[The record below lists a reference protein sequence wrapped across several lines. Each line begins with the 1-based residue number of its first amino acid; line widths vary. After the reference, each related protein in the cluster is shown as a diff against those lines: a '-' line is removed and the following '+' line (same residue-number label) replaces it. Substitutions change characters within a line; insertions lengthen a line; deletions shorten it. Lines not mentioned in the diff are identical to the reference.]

1 MERFATDGSSVNSRE
16 VGNPAL
22 NVLNGDTT
30 VTPLLQ
36 INELQTYF
44 FTREGV
50 VKAVD
55 GASLELPPGKT
66 LGIVGESGCGKSITA
81 KSILQIVD
89 KPGRLVGGQILYNR
103 MEGTGQA
110 RMVDLVKLPA
120 ESAEMRSIRG
130 GEISMIFQEPMTSF
144 SPVHTIGNQI
154 VEAIRLHRKVSQAE
168 AEEIA
173 ADWLR
178 RVGIPNPEQRM
189 SEYPY
194 RLSGGQCQ
202 RAMIAMSLATNPKML
217 IADEPTT
224 ALDVTTQ
231 AQILNLLQ
239 SLQREQGM
247 AMIFITHA
255 LGVIAEMADEVAVMY
270 LGRVVEKAPVKE
282 LFTNPKHPYT
292 QALMT
297 SIPSIEAAPRERLP
311 SVKGSIP
318 HPQNKPSGCPFHPRC
333 PVFMPGVC
341 DQKEPRLAVVGTNHQ
356 ASCFLYAG
364 A

>member
-1 MERFATDGSSVNSRE
+1 MDSLPR
-16 VGNPAL
+16 P
-22 NVLNGDTT
+22 
-30 VTPLLQ
+30 TPLDQDATTPLIQ
-36 INELQTYF
+36 INELETFF
-44 FTREGV
+44 FTREGI

-55 GASLELPPGKT
+55 GATLTVPQGKT

-89 KPGRLVGGQILYNR
+89 KPGRIVSGQILYHR
-103 MEGTGQA
+103 QEGAGQA
-110 RMVDLVKLPA
+110 RTIDLVKLSP
-120 ESAEMRSIRG
+120 ESAEMRAIRG

-144 SPVHTIGNQI
+144 SPVHTVGNQI
-154 VEAIRLHRKVSQAE
+154 VEAIRLHLNVDKRE
-168 AEEIA
+168 ATEIA

-178 RVGIPNPEQRM
+178 RVGIPNPDQRM
-189 SEYPY
+189 AEFPY

-202 RAMIAMSLATNPKML
+202 RAMIAMALASNPKML

-270 LGRVVEKAPVKE
+270 LGRVVERAPVKE

-297 SIPSIEAAPRERLP
+297 SIPSIDAAPRERLP

-318 HPQNKPSGCPFHPRC
+318 HPQNKPEGCPFHPRC
-333 PVFMPGVC
+333 PAFMPGVC
-341 DQKEPRLAVVGTNHQ
+341 DQKEPHLAVVGANHQ
-356 ASCFLYAG
+356 ASCFLYPG
-364 A
+364 T

>member
-1 MERFATDGSSVNSRE
+1 MEQIATQATDRQTGRTHQQGTPVN
-16 VGNPAL
+16 VG
-22 NVLNGDTT
+22 
-30 VTPLLQ
+30 PLLQ
-36 INELQTYF
+36 INDLQTHF
-44 FTREGV
+44 FTREGI

-55 GASLELPPGKT
+55 GATLDVQPGKT

-89 KPGRLVGGQILYNR
+89 KPGRIVGGQIVYNR
-103 MEGTGQA
+103 QESAGQVRPIELTA
-110 RMVDLVKLPA
+110 LRHD
-120 ESAEMRSIRG
+120 SAEMRAIRG

-144 SPVHTIGNQI
+144 SPVHTVGNQI
-154 VEAIRLHRKVSQAE
+154 VEAIRLHSDVSAH
-168 AEEIA
+168 AASEIA
-173 ADWLR
+173 AEWLR
-178 RVGIPNPEQRM
+178 NVGIPNPTQRM
-189 SEYPY
+189 GEYPY

-202 RAMIAMSLATNPKML
+202 RAMIAMALATHPKML

-239 SLQREQGM
+239 SLQRETSM

-297 SIPSIEAAPRERLP
+297 SIPSIEAQPRERLP

-318 HPQNKPSGCPFHPRC
+318 HPQNKPTGCPFHPRC
-333 PVFMPGVC
+333 PAFMPGVC
-341 DQKEPRLAVVGTNHQ
+341 DQKEPQLAVIGANHQ
-356 ASCFLYAG
+356 ASCFLYPG

>member
-1 MERFATDGSSVNSRE
+1 MEQTAISQPGRE
-16 VGNPAL
+16 RKMSQQ
-22 NVLNGDTT
+22 VLQSEQSAAP
-30 VTPLLQ
+30 PLLQ
-36 INELQTYF
+36 IKDLQTYF
-44 FTREGV
+44 FMREGI

-55 GASLELPPGKT
+55 GATLDVRPGKT
-66 LGIVGESGCGKSITA
+66 LGVVGESGCGKSITS

-89 KPGRLVGGQILYNR
+89 KPGRVVDGQILYTR
-103 MEGTGQA
+103 QEGPGQS
-110 RMVDLVKLPA
+110 RTIDLLQLAPD
-120 ESAEMRSIRG
+120 SAEMRAIRG

-144 SPVHTIGNQI
+144 SPVHTVGNQI
-154 VEAIRLHRKVSQAE
+154 VEAIRLHRKVDKREAAAI
-168 AEEIA
+168 AEE
-173 ADWLR
+173 WLQY
-178 RVGIPNPEQRM
+178 VGIPNPAQRLN
-189 SEYPY
+189 EYPY

-202 RAMIAMSLATNPKML
+202 RAMIAMALATSPKVL

-239 SLQREQGM
+239 DLQREQGM

-270 LGRVVEKAPVKE
+270 LGRVVERAPVKD

-318 HPQNKPSGCPFHPRC
+318 HPQNKPAGCPFHPRC
-333 PVFMPGVC
+333 PAYMPGVC
-341 DQKEPRLAVVGTNHQ
+341 EQKEPQLTTVGTNHQ
-356 ASCFLYAG
+356 ASCFLYPG